1 MAPNPGVEP
10 SVADR
15 VRLQATL
22 TDLRIPAVFLEPNLA
37 RTRSTLRTA
46 AEDAGVRVC
55 PLYGDTLDAN
65 APTYIDMMRFN
76 AHSLASCLG
85 DTEQETP

>member
-1 MAPNPGVEP
+1 M
-10 SVADR
+10 
-15 VRLQATL
+15 
-22 TDLRIPAVFLEPNLA
+22 FLEPNLA

-76 AHSLASCLG
+76 AHSLATCLG

>member
-1 MAPNPGVEP
+1 M
-10 SVADR
+10 
-15 VRLQATL
+15 
-22 TDLRIPAVFLEPNLA
+22 
-37 RTRSTLRTA
+37 
-46 AEDAGVRVC
+46 RVC

-76 AHSLASCLG
+76 AHSLATCLG